1 MVSSPSQPPGP
12 PSSKIYHNQGPGIRY
27 HRKWTGHGSRN
38 PPHIAS
44 GPAFPQVK
52 NQASS
57 SHQPRKDPHLPSSIF
72 YPTGHSS
79 SSPSSIQRYP
89 LLATL
94 PTSLIS
100 EAQHTM
106 YTCTITHPPLS
117 LGLLASWLTEQPVC
131 LVFREPPLPVCCLCS
146 PVSTTLSTEQ
156 CLLGLGHAPLTVQ
169 EVRSQLASQGPAPGM
184 GEGLSPPKS
193 HFVSE
198 PPEQGGL
205 DPTVAPTTPSSSSL
219 RREGHQAVTPPG
231 FSHRRHAVLSSL
243 LHSFCSTKI
252 ILEAWT

>member
-1 MVSSPSQPPGP
+1 MHHYSPTLVPGP
-12 PSSKIYHNQGPGIRY
+12 SCLMTHRAASVPCLPG
-27 HRKWTGHGSRN
+27 TT
-38 PPHIAS
+38 
-44 GPAFPQVK
+44 PAG
-52 NQASS
+52 
-57 SHQPRKDPHLPSSIF
+57 L
-72 YPTGHSS
+72 
-79 SSPSSIQRYP
+79 
-89 LLATL
+89 
-94 PTSLIS
+94 
-100 EAQHTM
+100 
-106 YTCTITHPPLS
+106 LS
-117 LGLLASWLTEQPVC
+117 LL
-131 LVFREPPLPVCCLCS
+131 PL
-146 PVSTTLSTEQ
+146 STTLSTEQ

-169 EVRSQLASQGPAPGM
+169 EVWSQLASQGPAPGM

-252 ILEAWT
+252 ILEA